1 MEVKLYLAD
10 SDELKNCQQACLS
23 KLTAKRRKEAEAFLE
38 EKDRLL
44 HCAAGLLLRT
54 VLHVTQDSDLRYG
67 EYDKPELTNG
77 STRFSL
83 SHSGHYAVLAVCD
96 RQVGVDIEPVLKPQI
111 LPRKVLTG
119 EEMDWLEEHPE
130 AEDFC
135 LLWTRLESALK
146 AEGCGLALEKRA
158 FSLLEEGNPW
168 YWETMTHDGH
178 TITCAGEEPLVVQVH
193 CLSAEELLKETSI

>member
-10 SDELKNCQQACLS
+10 SNELKICQGQCLS
-23 KLTAKRRKEAEAFLE
+23 VLTAKRREEAGAFLE

-44 HCAAGLLLRT
+44 HCAAGLLLRK
-54 VLHVTQDSDLRYG
+54 VLSVTQDDDLRYG

-77 STRFSL
+77 SVQFSL
-83 SHSGHYAVLAVCD
+83 SHSGHYAVLAVSD
-96 RQVGVDIEPVLKPQI
+96 QRVGVDIEPIQKPQI

-119 EEMDWLEEHPE
+119 EEMDWLQEHSE

-146 AEGCGLALEKRA
+146 AEGCGLVLEKRE
-158 FSLLEEGNPW
+158 FSLLKEGNPW
-168 YWETMTHDGH
+168 HWDTMIHDGH
-178 TITCAGEEPLVVQVH
+178 VITCAGEETLTVQVTY
-193 CLSAEELLKETSI
+193 LSAEELLK